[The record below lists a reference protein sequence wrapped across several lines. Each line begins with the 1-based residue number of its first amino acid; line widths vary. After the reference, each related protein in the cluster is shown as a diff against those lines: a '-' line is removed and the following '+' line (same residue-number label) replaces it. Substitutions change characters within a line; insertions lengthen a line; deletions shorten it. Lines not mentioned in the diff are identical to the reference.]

1 MKLWLHMEL
10 AAPLVSFGGESIDAQ
25 RVTREFPSLSMFT
38 GLIANALGWSR
49 QMREE
54 HQALQNRIVFGVA
67 RKCLTPSDRMMDYQ
81 TAKLEKGE
89 KVWSTTG
96 VPIGRAG
103 GLASYVGSYQQWK
116 EYLSD
121 IEHSVVLRLDPQD
134 KQPNLEEVAK
144 AIQKPARPL
153 FIGRKSCLPS
163 RPLYE
168 GIVKSPSAFLALQS
182 ILSEEKQD
190 FRVIWSGREGSE
202 GSYTKFDISDERN
215 WRTGLHGGSRIVY
228 EGRIEGTK
236 PE

>member
-1 MKLWLHMEL
+1 MKLWLHMKL
-10 AAPLVSFGGESIDAQ
+10 AAPLVSFGGKSIDAQ
-25 RVTREFPSLSMFT
+25 RITRELPSLSMFT
-38 GLIANALGWSR
+38 GLIANALGWNR
-49 QMREE
+49 QMRKE
-54 HQALQNRIVFGVA
+54 HQALQDSIVFGVA
-67 RKCLTPSDRMMDYQ
+67 YKCSAPPDRMVDYQ
-81 TAKLEKGE
+81 TAKLEKSE
-89 KVWSTTG
+89 KAWSTTG

-103 GLASYVGSYQQWK
+103 GPASYIGSYQQWK

-121 IEHSVVLRLDPQD
+121 IEHSVVLRIDPQD
-134 KQPNLEEVAK
+134 KQPNLEEIAK

-168 GIVKSPSAFLALQS
+168 GIVESPSAFLALQS

-190 FRVIWSGREGSE
+190 FRVIWSGSEGSE
-202 GSYTKFDISDERN
+202 GYHTRFEISDERN
-215 WRTGLHGGSRIVY
+215 WRTGLHGGSRVVY